1 MAVFFPRSF
10 YDDFPTVR
18 LDPPYNEHLVSDVG
32 GLGLALSAMLVI
44 AAVVLERTIALAA
57 LTGYA
62 IYAATHF
69 AFHVRHFEHFAAR
82 RPQRRHRPGP
92 RGGPGPGLDRRGV
105 ASTPTCPRLSRSGFP
120 PPRFQPP
127 ARRAWLCAS
136 EQADVGRSPGAVVAT
151 VSTALSGWMRAGSL
165 PKRIARSRA
174 LSRSPSSFFM
184 PSCSH
189 AGAAPGLD

>member
-1 MAVFFPRSF
+1 MTTAIKKWLRAGLLLLAGLQTFVSLWQYFFPRSF

-69 AFHVRHFEHFAAR
+69 AFHVRHFEHFSLRDALSV
-82 RPQRRHRPGP
+82 GT
-92 RGGPGPGLDRRGV
+92 GLGLEAV
-105 ASTPTCPRLSRSGFP
+105 LAL
-120 PPRFQPP
+120 
-127 ARRAWLCAS
+127 ALI
-136 EQADVGRSPGAVVAT
+136 VVAWRARQP
-151 VSTALSGWMRAGSL
+151 ALG
-165 PKRIARSRA
+165 
-174 LSRSPSSFFM
+174 
-184 PSCSH
+184 
-189 AGAAPGLD
+189 